1 MRESHK
7 LGEIRFTTLARAGE
21 GLTQWRPLLLGFLT
35 LLVAAGLVALSMW
48 MVSHM
53 FSALGGLLALL
64 INLVAVVVV
73 LAGTSGV
80 GAMLMDRAQEL
91 PVRSFHEAALFGLRC
106 IPKFLG
112 LGLLVL
118 LAGLAF
124 FLVAAIVYFVCK
136 IPVLG
141 ALLAFVAHPVLIVVG
156 AALLVTLLF
165 VINPLFAPAVWSGLS
180 MKAALASV
188 LGIARKRLVQ
198 VVLMQLVLYVVVG
211 IISSLLM
218 TGLLPVGMSLTGLAA
233 SIMGGGAGMTGGYG
247 GYGYSPMGM
256 FGGLMANGS
265 MVGLVMGLAVLMAVV
280 VALMAQVMIL
290 GLNLVYLQ
298 AQEHLNPEEA
308 EGELND
314 FLGGMRQHA
323 QQATQ
328 RAKQAA
334 EHARQM
340 AEQKAQEMAAAHE
353 ARRAAAAEAKAEQ
366 ERQAQADRDRA
377 AAEAVA
383 AQQTQNQARHD
394 AEQAAQQESG
404 HDRAT
409 TPAPHCPA
417 CQHAVGPTDA
427 FCGECGH
434 KLK

>member
-1 MRESHK
+1 MRENHH
-7 LGEIRFTTLARAGE
+7 LGEIRFAVLARAGE

-35 LLVAAGLVALSMW
+35 LLLAGGLVTLSMW

-64 INLVAVVVV
+64 LNLAAVVVV

-80 GAMLMDRAQEL
+80 GAMLMDRAREL
-91 PVRSFHEAALFGLRC
+91 PMRGFHAAALFGLRC

-156 AALLVTLLF
+156 AALLVTLVF
-165 VINPLFAPAVWSGLS
+165 VVNPLFAPAVWSGLS
-180 MKAALASV
+180 LKAALASV

-218 TGLLPVGMSLTGLAA
+218 TGLLPVGMTLTGMAA
-233 SIMGGGAGMTGGYG
+233 GIMGGGANMVAGHGGYG
-247 GYGYSPMGM
+247 AGPMGM
-256 FGGLMANGS
+256 LGGLMANGS
-265 MVGLVMGLAVLMAVV
+265 MLGLVMGLAVLAAVV
-280 VALMAQVMIL
+280 VALMAQVMML

-298 AQEHLNPEEA
+298 AQEQLDPTEA
-308 EGELND
+308 EGELDD
-314 FLGGMRQHA
+314 FLGDMRQRA
-323 QQATQ
+323 QPATQ
-328 RAKQAA
+328 RAKEAA
-334 EHARQM
+334 EHAKQM
-340 AEQKAQEMAAAHE
+340 AEQKAREMAAAHE
-353 ARRAAAAEAKAEQ
+353 ARRAAATETKAEQDRQAKAEDERVAADQ
-366 ERQAQADRDRA
+366 TPQPERQRDPA
-377 AAEAVA
+377 APSAL
-383 AQQTQNQARHD
+383 
-394 AEQAAQQESG
+394 
-404 HDRAT
+404 
-409 TPAPHCPA
+409 HCPA
-417 CQHAVGPTDA
+417 CQQAVSSSDT
-427 FCGECGH
+427 FCSECGH

>member
-7 LGEIRFTTLARAGE
+7 LGEIRFAVLARAGE

-35 LLVAAGLVALSMW
+35 LLVAGGLVALSMW

-64 INLVAVVVV
+64 INLAAVVVV

-80 GAMLMDRAQEL
+80 GAMLMDRAREL
-91 PVRSFHEAALFGLRC
+91 PMRGFHEAAIFGLRC

-156 AALLVTLLF
+156 AALLVTLVF
-165 VINPLFAPAVWSGLS
+165 VVNPLFAPAVWSGLS
-180 MKAALASV
+180 LKAALASV

-218 TGLLPVGMSLTGLAA
+218 TGLLPVGMTLTGMAA
-233 SIMGGGAGMTGGYG
+233 GIMGGGANMVASHGGYG
-247 GYGYSPMGM
+247 AGPMGM
-256 FGGLMANGS
+256 LDGLMANGS
-265 MVGLVMGLAVLMAVV
+265 MVGLVMGLAVLAAVV
-280 VALMAQVMIL
+280 VALMAQVMML

-298 AQEHLNPEEA
+298 AQEQLDPTEA
-308 EGELND
+308 EGELDD
-314 FLGGMRQHA
+314 FLGDMRQRA

-328 RAKQAA
+328 RAKEAT
-334 EHARQM
+334 EHAKQV

-353 ARRAAAAEAKAEQ
+353 ARRAAAAEAKAGQ
-366 ERQAQADRDRA
+366 DRQSP
-377 AAEAVA
+377 
-383 AQQTQNQARHD
+383 NQARND
-394 AEQAAQQESG
+394 AEQAPEPEHQGGPAAQ
-404 HDRAT
+404 
-409 TPAPHCPA
+409 PAPQCPA
-417 CQHAVGPTDA
+417 CQHAVGSSDA
-427 FCGECGH
+427 FCSECGH